1 MRSLLSL
8 VSIAALLGGAACAG
22 GSDNG
27 GGTGGSGA
35 GGVGTGAGGG
45 NGGSTAGTGGGGG
58 GGGGGGNG
66 GSSGS
71 GGQGGSS
78 GAGGGGQGGSSGA
91 GGSGAGGAGGAASAL
106 YKCPTG
112 MTFTSPSAAVVN
124 ALSPQRVT
132 GVPPADTFGQ
142 GFSILEGALWID
154 GTLYMSQITGG
165 NGPPPSRL
173 LAYMPGGTA
182 TVLSADLGGNG
193 MAVAPNG
200 DIVAAVHKDGSI
212 RRFPPSDPT
221 MQTVVVGMYMG
232 ARFDSPNDLAVRSD
246 GNIYFSDPDYQ
257 APSTH
262 PQTATRLYRVS
273 PTGTLSVVD
282 ATLTEPNGVTL
293 SLDENTMFV
302 SGSGGVFKF
311 PLAADGTPGTRA
323 PNGSSSASLSGSD
336 GMGIDCAGD
345 LWVTTNANVVV
356 VDPSGTEIGRFALT
370 GVDGATNI
378 AFGGADHKTVFITSR
393 GSTPGLFTVAS
404 PLPGMPY

>member
-27 GGTGGSGA
+27 GNGGSSGSSGT

-45 NGGSTAGTGGGGG
+45 NGGSTAGTGGA
-58 GGGGGGNG
+58 GGGNG

-78 GAGGGGQGGSSGA
+78 GAGGGQGGSSGA
-91 GGSGAGGAGGAASAL
+91 GGSGAGGAGGSASTA

-112 MTFTSPSAAVVN
+112 MTFTSPTAAVVN
-124 ALSPQRVT
+124 ALAPQKVT

-142 GFSILEGALWID
+142 GFSILEGALWIND
-154 GTLYMSQITGG
+154 TLYLSQITGG

-173 LAYMPGGTA
+173 LSYKPAGGTV
-182 TVLSADLGGNG
+182 TVLSPDLGGNG
-193 MAVAPNG
+193 MAVDASGN
-200 DIVAAVHKDGSI
+200 IVAAVHKDGSI

-221 MQTVVVGMYMG
+221 MQTVLASMYMG
-232 ARFDSPNDLAVRSD
+232 MRFDSPNDLAVRSD

-262 PQTATRLYRVS
+262 PQTATRLYRIS

-282 ATLTEPNGVTL
+282 ATLNEPNGVTL

-311 PLAADGTPGTRA
+311 PLAADGTPGARA

-336 GMGIDCAGD
+336 GMSIDCAGD

-370 GVDGATNI
+370 GVDGATNV

-393 GSTPGLFTVAS
+393 GSTPGLFTVTS